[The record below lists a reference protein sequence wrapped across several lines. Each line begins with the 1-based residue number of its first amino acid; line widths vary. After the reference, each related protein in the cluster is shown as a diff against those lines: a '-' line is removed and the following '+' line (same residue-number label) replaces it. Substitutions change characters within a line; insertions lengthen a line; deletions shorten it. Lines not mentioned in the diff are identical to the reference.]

1 MLKKKHHTDT
11 ALNVQQGI
19 NQPSKINPK
28 VASGS
33 HRFKKDR
40 LSIDTI
46 YNGILIGDRTLL
58 SRGITLIES
67 NLSED
72 KIAAQELIQLC
83 LPHSGKSL
91 RIGITGVPGVGKST
105 FIETFGLN
113 LIKED
118 HKVAVLAIDP
128 SSKRTKGSIL
138 GDKTRM
144 EILSNNKYAFIRP
157 SASTGTLGGVAKA
170 TREALILCEAA
181 GYDIIM
187 IETVG
192 VGQSE
197 TTVSQLVDFFLL
209 LMLAGGG
216 DELQGIKR
224 GIMEMADLVVINK
237 ADGDNIT
244 KAKLAA
250 SGYKSA
256 LHLFPALPN
265 GWMPDVLT
273 ASAIGNK
280 GINLVWE
287 KINEFVSQ
295 TKANGFFEKNRKEQ
309 SLSILNDTIDESLKN
324 SFYTN
329 PTIRKLID
337 DYSRQIYNDEVN
349 PYEVAQLLLDKYFD
363 GV

>member
-1 MLKKKHHTDT
+1 
-11 ALNVQQGI
+11 
-19 NQPSKINPK
+19 
-28 VASGS
+28 
-33 HRFKKDR
+33 
-40 LSIDTI
+40 
-46 YNGILIGDRTLL
+46 
-58 SRGITLIES
+58 
-67 NLSED
+67 
-72 KIAAQELIQLC
+72 
-83 LPHSGKSL
+83 
-91 RIGITGVPGVGKST
+91 
-105 FIETFGLN
+105 
-113 LIKED
+113 
-118 HKVAVLAIDP
+118 
-128 SSKRTKGSIL
+128 
-138 GDKTRM
+138 
-144 EILSNNKYAFIRP
+144 
-157 SASTGTLGGVAKA
+157 
-170 TREALILCEAA
+170 
-181 GYDIIM
+181 
-187 IETVG
+187 
-192 VGQSE
+192 
-197 TTVSQLVDFFLL
+197 
-209 LMLAGGG
+209 MLAGGG